1 MNESSKVLFTKTV
14 DDVNKDGVFSVLKQ
28 LVEHLAKIV
37 LELNPNYPYPNMLI
51 SSMIE
56 GSNHQ
61 HFFAAHL
68 PRLTN
73 KSLQKNLDMVESFYT
88 DLIFKAIKNE

>member
-1 MNESSKVLFTKTV
+1 MNESAKVLFTKGV
-14 DDVNKDGVFSVLKQ
+14 DDVNRDGVFSVLKEI
-28 LVEHLAKIV
+28 VEHVAKIV
-37 LELNPNYPYPNMLI
+37 SEINVNYPYPNMLI

-56 GSNHQ
+56 GSNQQ

-73 KSLQKNLDMVESFYT
+73 KSNEKDMVESFYT
-88 DLIFKAIKNE
+88 DLIFNAIKND